1 MDRHE
6 LYERCVQNPDELVQL
21 LEGIHGARPTA
32 LGEDF
37 SGTAAV
43 SRAWLR
49 RAGLRHVGDARAVAV
64 DHDARVLERARGVR
78 GLSCVCGDAR
88 DVRDSALDGVDV
100 VFVGNFSIGEIG
112 ARAELVAYLARS
124 RARLRPGG
132 VFVCDTYGGASAFR
146 IGARERVHD
155 LGDGRRVRYVWEQR
169 AADPR
174 DARVENALHFRIESR
189 GEIVDELHDAFV
201 YRWRLWSLAELREA
215 LLEAGFER
223 VEFWCELARPGEHGR
238 LRSVSS
244 PVELGESWIACV
256 SGHVGTP
263 PR

>member
-6 LYERCVQNPDELVQL
+6 IYERCVQNPDELVQL
-21 LEGIHGARPTA
+21 LEAIHAARPTA

-49 RAGLRHVGDARAVAV
+49 RIANSRAVAV
-64 DHDARVLERARGVR
+64 DLDASVLERARGVA

-88 DVRDSALDGVDV
+88 EVRDSALDGVDV
-100 VFVGNFSIGEIG
+100 LFVGNFSIGEIG
-112 ARAELVAYLARS
+112 TRRELVAYLARS
-124 RARLRPGG
+124 LARLRNGG

-146 IGARERVHD
+146 VGARERVHD

-215 LLEAGFER
+215 LFEAGFAR
-223 VEFWCELARPGEHGR
+223 VEFWCELAHAGGTARA
-238 LRSVSS
+238 RSVSS
-244 PVELGESWIACV
+244 PDELGESWIACV
-256 SGHVGTP
+256 SGHVHAP
-263 PR
+263 AS